1 MEMTV
6 VSTAMPTVVAELGGL
21 PLYAWAFAAYLLA
34 NTVTV
39 PIWGKLA
46 DLKGRKPVLLA
57 GLALFLLGSSGCGVA
72 GSMPTLIAW
81 RAVQG
86 LGAGAMQ
93 PVTFTIVGDLFD
105 VHERG
110 RMQGLFGAVWGV
122 AGLVGP
128 LVGGAIVHTVGW
140 RWLFW
145 MNLPFGL
152 ASAAVLSLA
161 YHERPERHEHRL
173 DVGGA
178 ALLSV
183 AVVAALLA
191 VRSRAAGLA
200 AVPAA

>member
-34 NTVTV
+34 TTVSV

-46 DLKGRKPVLLA
+46 DLRGRKPILLA
-57 GLALFLLGSSGCGVA
+57 GIGLFLVGALACGTA
-72 GSMPTLIAW
+72 GSMTTLIFW

-110 RMQGLFGAVWGV
+110 RMQGLFGSVWGI
-122 AGLVGP
+122 AGLVGAR
-128 LVGGAIVHTVGW
+128 VGGAVVHSVGW
-140 RWLFW
+140 RWIFFV
-145 MNLPFGL
+145 NLPFGI
-152 ASAAVLSLA
+152 ASGIVLVAA

-173 DVGGA
+173 D
-178 ALLSV
+178 
-183 AVVAALLA
+183 
-191 VRSRAAGLA
+191 
-200 AVPAA
+200 